1 MEQRARTAVLWLS
14 MPHTT
19 VPFSFTEALTG
30 KVALVTGASGGIG
43 RALALGLAKAGANVG
58 VHTFD
63 DMAGGRETVAQIE
76 SLGVRAVLV
85 QADIRSVA
93 AVNNMI
99 EFVCSQLGRL
109 DVLVNNAGITGWHAA
124 LEVTEELWDQVIDTN
139 LKGTF
144 FCATAAARKMKVS
157 GGGSIINVSTVVALT
172 VMTNLTVYAASKA
185 GIQSLTRQLAVELAP
200 LGIRVNTI
208 APGPT
213 LVPRNVADDPDYAE
227 NWASVTPLGRV
238 AVPDDMVG
246 AVLFFA
252 SAASSLITGQLMAI
266 DGGMTLPGRVPQES
280 LDRGLARNR

>member
-1 MEQRARTAVLWLS
+1 MKRTE
-14 MPHTT
+14 
-19 VPFSFTEALTG
+19 VPFFFTDALTG

-43 RALALGLAKAGANVG
+43 RALALGLAKAGASVG

-63 DMAGGRETVAQIE
+63 DMVGGHETVAQIE
-76 SLGVRAVLV
+76 ALGARAVLV
-85 QADIRSVA
+85 QADIRNVA
-93 AVNNMI
+93 AINNMI
-99 EFVCSQLGRL
+99 EFVCAQLGRL
-109 DVLVNNAGITGWHAA
+109 DVLVNNAGITGWNAA
-124 LEVTEELWDQVIDTN
+124 LEVTEDLWDQVIDTN

-144 FCATAAARKMKVS
+144 FCATAAARKMKDT
-157 GGGSIINVSTVVALT
+157 GGGSIVNVSTVVALT
-172 VMTNLTVYAASKA
+172 VMSNLTVYAASKA

-213 LVPRNVADDPDYAE
+213 LVPRTLADDPDYAE
-227 NWASVTPLGRV
+227 NWRTVIPMGRV
-238 AVPDDMVG
+238 AVPEDMVG

-252 SAASSLITGQLMAI
+252 SAASALITGQLMAI

>member
-1 MEQRARTAVLWLS
+1 MSRT
-14 MPHTT
+14 H
-19 VPFSFTEALTG
+19 VPDPFAEALAG

-43 RALALGLAKAGANVG
+43 RALALGLAKAGASVG

-63 DMAGGRETVAQIE
+63 DMEGGRQTVAQLE
-76 SLGVRAVLV
+76 AMGARAVLV

-93 AVNNMI
+93 AINNMI
-99 EFVCSQLGRL
+99 DFVCAQLGRL
-109 DVLVNNAGITGWHAA
+109 DVLVNNAGITGWNAA

-144 FCATAAARKMKVS
+144 FCATAAAKKMKAT
-157 GGGSIINVSTVVALT
+157 GGGSIVNVSTVVALT
-172 VMTNLTVYAASKA
+172 VMSNLTVYAASKA

-213 LVPRNVADDPDYAE
+213 LVPRTLADDPDYAE

-238 AVPDDMVG
+238 AVPEDMVG

-252 SAASSLITGQLMAI
+252 SASSALITGQLMAI

-280 LDRGLARNR
+280 LDRGLARNG